1 MIGAEMAMEIRV
13 LAKHGKGVREIARE
27 MGVSRN
33 TVRRYLRDEA
43 AVRDKA
49 RPRRATKLD
58 PLKAYI
64 AARLAAAAPETT
76 PGKVLFEE
84 IRAHGYEGGY
94 TMVEVHVAELRAA
107 QAAPPELVVHD
118 EIDPGAQLQAGWAS
132 MRLGRN
138 RLSVVLAT
146 LGWSRAAYA
155 QFVSDER
162 VATPIECRER
172 AFLAFGRVLARSCTI
187 T

>member
-1 MIGAEMAMEIRV
+1 
-13 LAKHGKGVREIARE
+13 
-27 MGVSRN
+27 
-33 TVRRYLRDEA
+33 
-43 AVRDKA
+43 
-49 RPRRATKLD
+49 
-58 PLKAYI
+58 
-64 AARLAAAAPETT
+64 
-76 PGKVLFEE
+76 
-84 IRAHGYEGGY
+84 
-94 TMVEVHVAELRAA
+94 
-107 QAAPPELVVHD
+107 
-118 EIDPGAQLQAGWAS
+118 

>member
-1 MIGAEMAMEIRV
+1 
-13 LAKHGKGVREIARE
+13 
-27 MGVSRN
+27 
-33 TVRRYLRDEA
+33 
-43 AVRDKA
+43 
-49 RPRRATKLD
+49 
-58 PLKAYI
+58 
-64 AARLAAAAPETT
+64 
-76 PGKVLFEE
+76 
-84 IRAHGYEGGY
+84 
-94 TMVEVHVAELRAA
+94 LRAA

-118 EIDPGAQLQAGWAS
+118 EIDSGAQLQAGWAS